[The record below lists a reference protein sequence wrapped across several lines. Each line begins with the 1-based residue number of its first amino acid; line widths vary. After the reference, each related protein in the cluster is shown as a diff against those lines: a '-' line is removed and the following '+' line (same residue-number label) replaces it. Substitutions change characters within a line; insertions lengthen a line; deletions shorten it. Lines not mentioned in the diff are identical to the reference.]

1 MQLIQLVFQ
10 GEAGR
15 DGLGV
20 HGPPGPPG
28 PPGAIINLQ
37 EVSSD
42 IDSPAKNGGPETSR
56 SDSIILTSFLFSFSF
71 SSMTQQEP

>member
-42 IDSPAKNGGPETSR
+42 IDSPAKNGGPETSL
-56 SDSIILTSFLFSFSF
+56 ILTSFLFSFSF